1 MDRRSKLFRIAV
13 VGYAVVVLA
22 FAVFFAYMWNNE
34 RVCVTNTRETGENQ
48 QIEDYEVKEVEDA
61 SLPIGVCR
69 EYSWTLD
76 GIHRGEEALVFYT
89 LHQYADVSVNGET
102 VYSSRPAEGNR
113 IGKTIGSG
121 WAIVPLYETDN
132 GSRICVRIIP
142 VYESVRD
149 RSMSFEI
156 SSRYDIF
163 RSQLK
168 KNLMQLILAGT
179 CLVVGLII
187 MVVQIFL
194 IWKKRSRSW
203 DIFFLGNST
212 MFIGL
217 WKITDTP
224 FSPFIFEQNIKAL
237 GYIIIGMLLLGMIPL
252 ALFLSGRF
260 RDYHSGL
267 MTALALLGS
276 GVALSVLVLQLAG
289 VADFKQM
296 LPVAHLMLI
305 LLAVCL
311 LVLAMGRIRRSP
323 DLRTKTAFW
332 LSLILFSGA
341 ALDLLLFY
349 INKNSNNTGFTLL
362 AVLIYTLGLFT
373 VNMMETGKRA
383 YTDTYTG
390 LFNKS
395 RWEVLM
401 DSPDPITDPIGIMML
416 DLNHLKHVNDT
427 MGHQAGDKMIV
438 NFANILRNSIPP
450 TNTICRW
457 GGDEF
462 AVLFVNVNLE
472 MIEQYEWKIK
482 KAVRQYNASGAKPA
496 LEYAVGHALSNE
508 FPQMSRRELF
518 QKADERMYGDKKKCH
533 EENPIEK

>member
-163 RSQLK
+163 RSQLE

-383 YTDTYTG
+383 YADTYTG

>member
-163 RSQLK
+163 RSQLE